1 MTSSGAAVHHHSSPP
16 VFFNSIHRLAAYCPP
31 SFLHI
36 TAEEMIEEFG
46 DKVKGK
52 HKVHGGA
59 EIDMFDVKYYVIK
72 Y

>member
-1 MTSSGAAVHHHSSPP
+1 MTCSAAAVHHHSSPP
-16 VFFNSIHRLAAYCPP
+16 VFFNSVRRLASYCPP

-36 TAEEMIEEFG
+36 AAEEMVEEFG
-46 DKVKGK
+46 DQVKGN

-59 EIDMFDVKYYVIK
+59 EIDLFDVKYYVIK